1 MFNLLQVTS
10 MSCKYSFNT
19 RGYCIFNSIN
29 IFFFSISS
37 AIITFGLIDLI
48 NIFIPSAFGMLSIT
62 SVLIPKSFWDIP
74 LYVAD
79 NSPLSSTTP
88 HVTPL
93 KLNSGIPL
101 LIFFIISFKSV
112 VFPKPGWR
120 NYQCIPYCIFI

>member
-1 MFNLLQVTS
+1 
-10 MSCKYSFNT
+10 
-19 RGYCIFNSIN
+19 
-29 IFFFSISS
+29 
-37 AIITFGLIDLI
+37 
-48 NIFIPSAFGMLSIT
+48 MLSIT

-112 VFPKPGWR
+112 VFPKPGGEIISVFHTVFSF
-120 NYQCIPYCIFI
+120 NSSSLSVKCHFFIQT